1 MAPTGKVTLVFTDV
15 QHSTILW
22 ESTPT
27 SMSLALQLHNS
38 LFRSTLLEYEGYE
51 VKTEGDSFMIAFKKV
66 LQAAKFCVAIQ
77 ELLMKC
83 DWPEELLQREDAKEV
98 YDDKKNLVF
107 KGLRVRMVRYCSIE
121 EISYK
126 T

>member
-27 SMSLALQLHNS
+27 AMSLALQLHNS

-66 LQAAKFCVAIQ
+66 LQAA

-107 KGLRVRMVRYCSIE
+107 KGLRVRMVRYCNLFERLYRSDILQ
-121 EISYK
+121 